1 MIHNLKQTI
10 GKLNTEQIKMEG
22 EKQTQNERIRY
33 LHARSQALEQDKEF
47 LQNQIIESKRQNKL
61 LKLAIGRLQN
71 ELDKKD
77 EVITQINQPPPFSIN
92 NALSQ
97 AGEDRVGN
105 TFITE
110 AKGEKPLTGVMPL
123 EGSADE
129 HPTQEA
135 TEIKVMNSNEHA
147 EQSSAV

>member
-92 NALSQ
+92 NALQQSQ
-97 AGEDRVGN
+97 VGDDRVGN

-110 AKGEKPLTGVMPL
+110 SKGEKPMTGVMPL
-123 EGSADE
+123 EGSDE

-135 TEIKVMNSNEHA
+135 TEIKVMNSNE
-147 EQSSAV
+147 